1 MQVSIP
7 KGWTSAKLR
16 DVAELERDSIQ
27 PANISTGTTYVGL
40 ENIVSD
46 GTFLNVG
53 SVDEGELASSKFSF
67 GPDHLL
73 YGKLRPYLRKIIR
86 PDFHGVCST
95 DILPLK
101 PSARINKDYLF
112 HYLRQPSMVEL
123 ATCRCSGANLPR
135 LSPQTLL
142 DFPVTF
148 PPLPEQKRIAAILD
162 KADSIRCKRQEAVR
176 LTEELLR
183 SVFLDMF
190 GDPVTNPKGWET
202 GLLGDYCDMETGYA
216 FKSEA
221 FQKSGVRLCRGA
233 NVLPGELDWSDVKFW
248 SNDSKL
254 AERYILQEGDIVLAM
269 DRPWISTGLKVAR
282 VSHSDIPSYLVQRV
296 ARLRAIKG
304 LSNEFIYFC
313 IKHPYFMKHCV
324 PKMTETTIPH
334 ISPLDI
340 RSFPVLLPDATR
352 VKHFSKI
359 ALKVIQT
366 ESTLLKCTHDTDT
379 LFNSLLQRAFKGE
392 L

>member
-1 MQVSIP
+1 MSWV
-7 KGWTSAKLR
+7 K
-16 DVAELERDSIQ
+16 
-27 PANISTGTTYVGL
+27 L
-40 ENIVSD
+40 ENFAVSK
-46 GTFLNVG
+46 GG
-53 SVDEGELASSKFSF
+53 SVDPAKYSNEVFDLYSIPAYDQYKPDVVAGSEIGSSKKIVQPGDVLLSRIVPHIRRVWVVGHNQSRRQIGSGEWLIFRGDSF
-67 GPDHLL
+67 EPN
-73 YGKLRPYLRKIIR
+73 YLRHMLMADPFHQQFMKTVAGVGGSLLRARPSEVEKIKI
-86 PDFHGVCST
+86 
-95 DILPLK
+95 PL
-101 PSARINKDYLF
+101 
-112 HYLRQPSMVEL
+112 
-123 ATCRCSGANLPR
+123 
-135 LSPQTLL
+135 
-142 DFPVTF
+142 
-148 PPLPEQKRIAAILD
+148 PPLPKQKRIAAILD
-162 KADSIRCKRQEAVR
+162 KADFIRRKRQEAVR

-190 GDPVTNPKGWET
+190 GDPVSNPKGFET

-233 NVLPGELDWSDVKFW
+233 NVLPGELDWSDVNFW

-254 AERYILQEGDIVLAM
+254 AERYILREGDIVLAM

-282 VSHSDIPSYLVQRV
+282 VSNSDIPSYLVQRV

-340 RSFPVLLPDATR
+340 RSFPVLLPDATKVR
-352 VKHFSKI
+352 TFSKI
-359 ALKVIQT
+359 ALKVMQT
-366 ESTLLKCTHDTDT
+366 ESSLLKSAHATDT
-379 LFNSLLQRAFKGE
+379 LFSSLLQRAFKG
-392 L
+392 LL